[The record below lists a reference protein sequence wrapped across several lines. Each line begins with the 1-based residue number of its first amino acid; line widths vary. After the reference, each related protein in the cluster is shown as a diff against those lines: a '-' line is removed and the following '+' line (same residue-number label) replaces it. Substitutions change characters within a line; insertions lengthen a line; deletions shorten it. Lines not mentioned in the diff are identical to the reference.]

1 MTFTVVPG
9 PGVEAAFKKI
19 ATKDPA
25 RFEQVAKKLRELAE
39 NPEAGKPLR
48 NKLKG
53 NRRLHIGHYVLI
65 YKIEK
70 KKQQIILIDY
80 AHHDDVYK

>member
-1 MTFTVVPG
+1 MTLSVVPG
-9 PGVEAAFKKI
+9 PDVEAAFKKM
-19 ATKDPA
+19 AKKDPV

-39 NPEAGKPLR
+39 NPEIGKPLR

-53 NRRLHIGHYVLI
+53 NRRLHIGHYVLLYTI
-65 YKIEK
+65 DK

-80 AHHDDVYK
+80 SHHDDVY